1 MTTEV
6 LKRLFTVKQ
15 YHRMIETGITTEGDR
30 VELIRGELIEM
41 ASIGTKHAAGVN
53 RLNRLFF
60 NKFGDQVLVA
70 IQNPVEVDERSEPQ
84 PDIAILRPRDDFY
97 ASAHPTPNDVFLL
110 IEVSDTTIRY
120 EQLRC
125 ACGQRTV
132 KIPLYAEDN
141 ITEAWI
147 VDVNAELVE
156 VYRQPSA
163 TGYRSLLTFTRGQM
177 IELLAFPG
185 VLILIDEILG

>member
-6 LKRLFTVKQ
+6 LKRLFTVEQ
-15 YHRMIETGITTEGDR
+15 YHRMIETGIITEGDR
-30 VELIRGELIEM
+30 VELMRGEIVEM

-53 RLNRLFF
+53 RLTRLFYD
-60 NKFGDQVLVA
+60 KFGEQVLVSP
-70 IQNPVEVDERSEPQ
+70 QNPVEVDEHSEPQ

-97 ASAHPTPNDVFLL
+97 ASAHPTPDDVFLL
-110 IEVSDTTIRY
+110 IEVSDSTIRY
-120 EQLRC
+120 D
-125 ACGQRTV
+125 RTV

-141 ITEAWI
+141 IAEAWS

-163 TGYRSLLTFTRGQM
+163 TGYRSLQTLTRGQL
-177 IELLAFPG
+177 IQLLAFPE
-185 VLILIDEILG
+185 VSIAIADILG

>member
-6 LKRLFTVKQ
+6 LKRLFTVAQ
-15 YHRMIETGITTEGDR
+15 YHRMMEAGVFQEGDR
-30 VELIRGELIEM
+30 VELIRGEIVEM
-41 ASIGTKHAAGVN
+41 TPIGTRHAAGVR
-53 RLNRLFF
+53 RLTHLFF
-60 NKFGDQVLVA
+60 RKFGDQ
-70 IQNPVEVDERSEPQ
+70 IIISGQNPVEVDEYSEPQ
-84 PDIAILRPRDDFY
+84 PDIALLRRRDDFY
-97 ASAHPTPNDVFLL
+97 VSAHPTPNDVFLL
-110 IEVSDTTIRY
+110 IEVSDSTIRY
-120 EQLRC
+120 D
-125 ACGQRTV
+125 RTI

-163 TGYRSLLTFTRGQM
+163 SGYRSLQTYMRGQS

-185 VLILIDEILG
+185 VAIAVDEILG

>member
-6 LKRLFTVKQ
+6 LRRLFTVEQ
-15 YHRMIETGITTEGDR
+15 YHRMIATGILQEGDR
-30 VELIRGELIEM
+30 VELIRGEIVEK
-41 ASIGTKHAAGVN
+41 ASIGTKHAAGVR

-60 NKFGDQVLVA
+60 NKFGDQVLISV
-70 IQNPVEVDERSEPQ
+70 QNPVEVDEYSEPE
-84 PDIAILRPRDDFY
+84 PDIALLRPREDFY
-97 ASAHPTPNDVFLL
+97 ASAHPTPDDVFLL
-110 IEVSDTTIRY
+110 IEVSDSTIRY
-120 EQLRC
+120 D
-125 ACGQRTV
+125 RTV

-141 ITEAWI
+141 IAEAWI

-163 TGYRSLLTFTRGQM
+163 TGYRPLQTSMRGQT

-185 VLILIDEILG
+185 VPISVDEILG

>member
-15 YHRMIETGITTEGDR
+15 YHRMIEAGVFQEGDR
-30 VELIRGELIEM
+30 VELIRGEIVEM
-41 ASIGTKHAAGVN
+41 TPIGTRHAAEVN
-53 RLNRLFF
+53 RLNRLF
-60 NKFGDQVLVA
+60 NRKFGDLVLVTV
-70 IQNPVEVDERSEPQ
+70 QNPVEVDESSEPQ
-84 PDIAILRPRDDFY
+84 PDIAVVRPRDDFY

-110 IEVSDTTIRY
+110 IEVSDSTIRY
-120 EQLRC
+120 D
-125 ACGQRTV
+125 RTI

-141 ITEAWI
+141 IAEAWI

-163 TGYRSLLTFTRGQM
+163 SGYRSLQTYTRGQS

-185 VLILIDEILG
+185 IAITVDEILG